1 MYATV
6 TQSQARPGTAA
17 EVGRLWREQVGAQV
31 RGVLG
36 VRAVHVLGDDAT
48 GEGVTVVL
56 WDSQEAVTAY
66 LQSGQRDQILA
77 PFAAVLAATPAPPK
91 GYDLLYSSTGY

>member
-6 TQSQARPGTAA
+6 TQSQARPGTTA
-17 EVGRLWREQVGAQV
+17 EAGRLWREQVGAQF
-31 RGVLG
+31 RRIPG
-36 VRAVHVLGDDAT
+36 VRLVHVLGDDAT

-56 WDSQEAVTAY
+56 WDSQEAVAAY

-77 PFAAVLAATPAPPK
+77 PFADVLAATPAPPK
-91 GYDLLYSSTGY
+91 GYDLLYSSTE